1 MSSLLVLR
9 DRKQC
14 CQKSSSILACLSL
27 CPHHTSSSRNA
38 KVCQPQLLLHSTLA
52 RRLIIITGS
61 YDITRSGR
69 YTIVNC
75 GNRDAARLVN
85 LLDDLWNV
93 LQASIGDA
101 SLVSPSPAFRTFF
114 NSASNAPYVKQL
126 LTNVTTGVSLYPPEQ
141 PFQQTGSPLFICA
154 TAGGQVVG
162 QRGGIDY
169 YFQCLLDAYDSLM
182 AISGTPYIVVCPY
195 LFASG
200 VSDSPPAHNCLSVN
214 TSINRFRALGVDF
227 TKFKVWVLLEA
238 ILKYYIY
245 ATTGS
250 SGNIATDAN
259 RCLRLGAKQM
269 LENPYDFP
277 SPLVLCSSRLEAPRH
292 GAPVLPRMHNADL
305 EIYIR
310 SNYIYYV
317 ASKPPKSPN
326 LM

>member
-1 MSSLLVLR
+1 MSPLPVSR

-14 CQKSSSILACLSL
+14 SQKSSYISVCSSL

-38 KVCQPQLLLHSTLA
+38 KVCQPQVLLHSTLA
-52 RRLIIITGS
+52 RRLIIIAGS

-75 GNRDAARLVN
+75 GKRDRAHLVN
-85 LLDDLWNV
+85 LLDDLWAV
-93 LQASIGDA
+93 LQPSIGDA
-101 SLVSPSPAFRTFF
+101 SLMSPSPAFRTFF
-114 NSASNAPYVKQL
+114 NSAYNAPYVKQL

-162 QRGGIDY
+162 KRGGIDY
-169 YFQCLLDAYDSLM
+169 YLQCLLDAYDSLM

-200 VSDSPPAHNCLSVN
+200 APDLPPADKCLSVN
-214 TSINRFRALGVDF
+214 TSINRFRVSGMDF
-227 TKFKVWVLLEA
+227 TKFKVWILLEA

-250 SGNIATDAN
+250 SGDIATDVN
-259 RCLRLGAKQM
+259 RCGKT
-269 LENPYDFP
+269 
-277 SPLVLCSSRLEAPRH
+277 SPTHFFFVQADREHRDNVLVLPCSP
-292 GAPVLPRMHNADL
+292 
-305 EIYIR
+305 
-310 SNYIYYV
+310 
-317 ASKPPKSPN
+317 
-326 LM
+326 